1 MMRSADE
8 ILEEAL
14 ALPAEA
20 RAAIAGTLIGSL
32 DESADENAEALWSVE
47 IARRVTE
54 IDTGRVQLVSWT
66 EVRRRLFEA

>member
-47 IARRVTE
+47 IARRVAE